1 MTRTTQEQRLA
12 VLLAKHPDL
21 TSDGYWCG
29 HQAPVP
35 GCRNL
40 SCGDPVKS
48 GLSRAHLCLPRAAV
62 AIRAV
67 AELIEP
73 YGCTDR
79 ATKVS
84 PDSYQLKHIA
94 ERCLLDHEVV
104 RGYVAN
110 GELIAAA
117 LFAGFPVTPCG
128 GGSPNAFIGMSR
140 RDLRNLET
148 EANLAERIG
157 ARTTGGTGERG

>member
-12 VLLAKHPDL
+12 GLLNKHPDL
-21 TSDGYWCG
+21 TSDGYACS
-29 HQAPVP
+29 HPAPMR
-35 GCRNL
+35 GCQNL
-40 SCGDPVKS
+40 SCGDQIKN
-48 GLSRAHLCLPRAAV
+48 GRAHASLRLPRAAI
-62 AIRAV
+62 AILAV

-79 ATKVS
+79 ATKTS

-94 ERCLLDHEVV
+94 ERCLTDHEIV

-117 LFAGFPVTPCG
+117 LFAGFPVRPCG

-140 RDLRNLET
+140 QDLRNLQT
-148 EANLAERIG
+148 EADLAVRQGRG
-157 ARTTGGTGERG
+157 AS

>member
-1 MTRTTQEQRLA
+1 MARTTPERRLA
-12 VLLAKHPDL
+12 ALLAAHPNL
-21 TSDGYWCG
+21 TSDGYTCG
-29 HQAPVP
+29 HPAPMR
-35 GCRNL
+35 GCLNL
-40 SCGDPVKS
+40 SCGDHIKN
-48 GLSRAHLCLPRAAV
+48 GRAHASLRLPRG
-62 AIRAV
+62 AIAILAV

-79 ATKVS
+79 ATKTS

-94 ERCLLDHEVV
+94 ERCLTGHEIV

-117 LFAGFPVTPCG
+117 LFAGFPVKPCG

-140 RDLRNLET
+140 QDLRNLEA
-148 EANLAERIG
+148 EADVVARIG
-157 ARTTGGTGERG
+157 MSADGSTGERP

>member
-12 VLLAKHPDL
+12 ALLGKHPDL
-21 TSDGYWCG
+21 TSDGYACG
-29 HQAPVP
+29 HPAPMR
-35 GCRNL
+35 GCLNL
-40 SCGDPVKS
+40 SCGDQIKN
-48 GLSRAHLCLPRAAV
+48 GRAHASLRLPRAGI
-62 AIRAV
+62 AILAV

-79 ATKVS
+79 ATKTS

-94 ERCLLDHEVV
+94 ERCLIDHEVV

-110 GELIAAA
+110 GEFIAAA
-117 LFAGFPVTPCG
+117 LFAGFPVKPCG

-140 RDLRNLET
+140 PDLRNLEA
-148 EANLAERIG
+148 EAVFLAQN
-157 ARTTGGTGERG
+157 GTRVTDGTREQA